1 LQELQRDGPTNGH
14 RQQATLAGNL
24 RTLVVGFRHR
34 RFVPTLLE
42 DPHGRS
48 LYYTVVNGARQ
59 TTATREADAE
69 VGFSSVTTSALRSD
83 AWRSAA
89 KIEPGASVK

>member
-1 LQELQRDGPTNGH
+1 MVRRTVIGSKQLWRAICEL
-14 RQQATLAGNL
+14 
-24 RTLVVGFRHR
+24 LVVGFRHR

-48 LYYTVVNGARQ
+48 LYYTVVNGTRQ
-59 TTATREADAE
+59 TTATREAGAD